1 MGELV
6 QPASECP
13 GQVVVPFARGP
24 QGADRSDRLDLTTSE
39 DMMTATELSEWRS
52 AGRGPARRQDVPDL
66 GLGSP
71 TPNTGCEKEESPG
84 ESRLQHEHFRFKISL
99 VVQSLIPALVRRECG
114 YIRLLLY
121 LHTVPGSLLSTEQI
135 QPQHCFLTVSEHRL
149 M

>member
-71 TPNTGCEKEESPG
+71 TRSLLNTAGKYLAQVNPQSPG
-84 ESRLQHEHFRFKISL
+84 KNAGCDGAQLESLCWGGRGREILKAL
-99 VVQSLIPALVRRECG
+99 WPA
-114 YIRLLLY
+114 
-121 LHTVPGSLLSTEQI
+121 
-135 QPQHCFLTVSEHRL
+135 
-149 M
+149 